1 MDGIGKACGARR
13 TRGCMGRTRHAERAG
28 HADRWSRRGMRSA
41 RVTGIVGAGKAYG
54 ASGETV
60 LAKQARHAEPTDRN
74 AMPST
79 AGDDAASVRRLRYI
93 CADGVNL
100 HSAGCTA
107 MPRRGS
113 LMRAAGRARPT
124 KPPWHPRHAVIGWGS
139 RPFGHP
145 GRLQRANF
153 LKSTM

>member
-1 MDGIGKACGARR
+1 MDGIGKACGARG
-13 TRGCMGRTRHAERAG
+13 TRGWMERTGHAERAG

-100 HSAGCTA
+100 RSAGWTA
-107 MPRRGS
+107 RRVVVTSCVRRVARVPRSLRGTRG
-113 LMRAAGRARPT
+113 MRL
-124 KPPWHPRHAVIGWGS
+124 IGWGS
-139 RPFGHP
+139 RSFGHP